1 MNVIIIQSLYIKEG
15 IYRHQKVVLSPT
27 QTSICIARYELV
39 RIEVCLRKQLY
50 RTIWCNHHGEYCAII
65 AKYRKISSHDILILS
80 EFFNP
85 YDPDKTER
93 RPVMLQK
100 TPIGNGEYSYKVFAS
115 LRVSFR
121 YGMDQSDQF

>member
-1 MNVIIIQSLYIKEG
+1 M
-15 IYRHQKVVLSPT
+15 R
-27 QTSICIARYELV
+27 
-39 RIEVCLRKQLY
+39 Y
-50 RTIWCNHHGEYCAII
+50 RTISHDT
-65 AKYRKISSHDILILS
+65 AKTWPISYDILILS

-121 YGMDQSDQF
+121 YGMDQCDQFWQFLAILAGFGVSMTLISLKEGQLSSRPE

>member
-1 MNVIIIQSLYIKEG
+1 MEHRAISHNFQL
-15 IYRHQKVVLSPT
+15 LSHNTAKIWPI
-27 QTSICIARYELV
+27 SCDE
-39 RIEVCLRKQLY
+39 
-50 RTIWCNHHGEYCAII
+50 RTISHDYPMI
-65 AKYRKISSHDILILS
+65 SHDILILS

-121 YGMDQSDQF
+121 YGMDQSDQFWPFLAILAGFGVSMTLISLK